1 MNRKVEP
8 SPIENTIHDGC
19 TGGSRVLL
27 YCQLLYV
34 LCTRIIPNK
43 STTHTSTVHGVVR
56 VVGQTTYVARTPY
69 YAVIGTIGIF
79 LKNTIKPWCGNT
91 VVGGGAAARDD
102 GFIFREVLGGRGAFK
117 QTEKNAKESVE
128 RRKNPIVKN
137 IKRITCWRRNAE
149 YRNRSSKTYNLRS
162 IIRYTHYR

>member
-1 MNRKVEP
+1 MYRRLACIV
-8 SPIENTIHDGC
+8 ILLVIIRIVHENYSQQKYDTHEHGTWRG
-19 TGGSRVLL
+19 TGGRADDVRRAHPI
-27 YCQLLYV
+27 
-34 LCTRIIPNK
+34 LCGYRNDWDFFEKHNK
-43 STTHTSTVHGVVR
+43 TLVWKYSGR
-56 VVGQTTYVARTPY
+56 
-69 YAVIGTIGIF
+69 
-79 LKNTIKPWCGNT
+79 
-91 VVGGGAAARDD
+91 GGAAARDD